1 MKGSVE
7 CMIDHMAPVQIRTKT
22 STNKN
27 VEWLENSSYLLV
39 LLHFGAK
46 PELGDKTHKVCV

>member
-1 MKGSVE
+1 
-7 CMIDHMAPVQIRTKT
+7 MIDHMAPVQIRTKT